1 MSKALST
8 EAILTRF
15 STTADNAI
23 RFSGVTPE
31 LDSSQKIALMELHGR
46 NVIIL
51 IQPKDSI
58 PDEIILVKTDIE
70 QRTPSERL
78 RGVLWHLWK
87 QTACGDSKST
97 EADFTPYYIG
107 YMETLITSIKAKL
120 EKQPF

>member
-31 LDSSQKIALMELHGR
+31 LDSSQKVALMELHGKE
-46 NVIIL
+46 VVLL
-51 IQPKDSI
+51 IQPKGI
-58 PDEIILVKTDIE
+58 VPDEIIMVKTDIE

-78 RGVLWHLWK
+78 RAVLFIRAK
-87 QTACGDSKST
+87 QVGKEKEFDHQYRIWMS
-97 EADFTPYYIG
+97 EIIEDQ
-107 YMETLITSIKAKL
+107 KAKL
-120 EKQPF
+120 EPGV